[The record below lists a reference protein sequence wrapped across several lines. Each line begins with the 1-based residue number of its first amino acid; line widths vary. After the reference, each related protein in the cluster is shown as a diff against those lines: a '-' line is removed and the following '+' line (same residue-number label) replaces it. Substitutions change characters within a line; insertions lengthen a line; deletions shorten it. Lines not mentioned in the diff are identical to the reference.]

1 MKMNLQILSAVNP
14 KNNIQA
20 FGELLVILKRHRQLI
35 VELAKRE
42 INDRYAG
49 QVFGYFWT
57 FGHPLILI
65 ILYAVVFGFIFQA
78 NVDGPM
84 NYVVFLLAG
93 LIPWLTFQEVMGK
106 ATTLINNNANIVK
119 QVIFPIEV
127 LPIKGVLAAV
137 VTQFVL
143 FFLLVIYIF
152 ITGKFPLFSYLLLP
166 VIILIQITCM
176 IGVSFMLC
184 AISPYFRDM
193 KDLVQIFV
201 TVSFFAMPMIYSP
214 SALPP
219 IVKYIFYINPFSY
232 MIWCYQDIVFYGH
245 FQHPWSWVIFS
256 LTSLVAFVFGYRL
269 FRTLKVMFGN
279 VL

>member
-1 MKMNLQILSAVNP
+1 MNSQIFSAVSP
-14 KNNIQA
+14 QNNIQA
-20 FGELLVILKRHRQLI
+20 LRELIMILKRHQQLI
-35 VELAKRE
+35 VEMTKRE

-57 FGHPLILI
+57 FGHPLTLIL
-65 ILYAVVFGFIFQA
+65 LYSVVFGCIFQSS
-78 NVDGPM
+78 VSGPM

-119 QVIFPIEV
+119 QVIFPVEV

-137 VTQFVL
+137 VTQIV
-143 FFLLVIYIF
+143 FFGLMVIYILM
-152 ITGKFPLFSYLLLP
+152 TGRLPLVTYLLLP
-166 VIILIQITCM
+166 IIILVQITCM
-176 IGVSFMLC
+176 IGISFILC
-184 AISPYFRDM
+184 AVSPYFRDT
-193 KDLVQIFV
+193 KDLIQIFV

-219 IVKYIFYINPFSY
+219 IVKYIFYMNPFSY
-232 MIWCYQDIVFYGH
+232 MIWCYQDILFYGR
-245 FQHPWSWVIFS
+245 FQHPWAWVIFS
-256 LTSLVAFVFGYRL
+256 ATSLFVFVFGYRL
-269 FRTLKVMFGN
+269 FRKLKVMFGN

>member
-1 MKMNLQILSAVNP
+1 MNLHIISVVNP
-14 KNNIQA
+14 LDNIQA
-20 FGELLVILKRHRQLI
+20 FRELILILKRHRQLI
-35 VELAKRE
+35 IEMVKRE

-49 QVFGYFWT
+49 QIFGYFWT
-57 FGHPLILI
+57 FGHPLTLIL
-65 ILYAVVFGFIFQA
+65 LYSIVFGFIFRA

-119 QVIFPIEV
+119 QVIFPIEI

-137 VTQFVL
+137 VTQVVL
-143 FFLLVIYIF
+143 FVFMIIYILITGRVPLCTYLLVPIIILVQ
-152 ITGKFPLFSYLLLP
+152 ITG
-166 VIILIQITCM
+166 M
-176 IGVSFMLC
+176 IGASFILC

-193 KDLVQIFV
+193 KDFVQIFV

-214 SALPP
+214 SSLPP
-219 IVKYIFYINPFSY
+219 IVKYVFYINPFSY
-232 MIWCYQDIVFYGH
+232 MIWCYQDILFYGR
-245 FQHPWSWVIFS
+245 FQHPWSWVVFS
-256 LTSLVAFVFGYRL
+256 LISLLAFIFGYRL
-269 FRTLKVMFGN
+269 FRKLKVMFGN